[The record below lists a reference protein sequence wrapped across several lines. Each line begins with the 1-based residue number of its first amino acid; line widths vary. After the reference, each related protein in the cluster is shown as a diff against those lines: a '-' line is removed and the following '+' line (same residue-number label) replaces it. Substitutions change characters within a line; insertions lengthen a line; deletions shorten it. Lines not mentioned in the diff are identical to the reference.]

1 MFGLKKTVIAL
12 MVTSSSCVFAGAMGP
27 VCTPGNV
34 TVPCSQMAWEIGGQ
48 ALYLQSLYNK
58 DFNFAPSA
66 YGEYPSLTGRW
77 GWGFELDAAYHFNTG
92 NDVTV
97 SWYHLDTSRARFMA
111 SVQEANLP
119 ANQLALTT
127 QNRWDAVNGE
137 LGQVVDFGM
146 DRSMRFHGGFQF
158 AHIKPTITAAS
169 SRVAYELG
177 SQYNGFGP
185 RTGLDMHYELGSGL
199 GVYAKAGTALLVG
212 SSQFDLEVSRVT
224 NLPRGG
230 SKTAIVP
237 EIEAKLGA
245 HYVYTMARGN
255 LTLDAGYMWFNYFN
269 AFSNVKVLNLSRA
282 LGTSDYGASGPYF
295 GLKYVGL
302 V

>member
-1 MFGLKKTVIAL
+1 MLCLKKTVLAL
-12 MVTSSSCVFAGAMGP
+12 MLTGSSTVFAGAMGP
-27 VCTPGNV
+27 VCTPGDV
-34 TVPCSQMAWEIGGQ
+34 SVPCAQMAWEVGGQ

-66 YGEYPSLTGRW
+66 YGEYPNLSGRW
-77 GWGFELDAAYHFNTG
+77 SWGFELDAAYHFNTG
-92 NDVTV
+92 NDVSF
-97 SWYHLDTSRARFMA
+97 SWYHLDTSTARFLA
-111 SVQEANLP
+111 SVQEGTRP
-119 ANQLALTT
+119 ANQLALST

-146 DRSMRFHGGFQF
+146 NRTMRFHGGFQF

-169 SRVAYELG
+169 RTVAYELN

-212 SSQFDLEVSRVT
+212 SSKFDLEVSRASS
-224 NLPRGG
+224 LPNGG

-237 EIEAKLGA
+237 ELDAKLGA
-245 HYVYTMARGN
+245 HYVYAMARGSV
-255 LTLDAGYMWFNYFN
+255 TLDAGYMWFNYFN
-269 AFSNVKVLNLSRA
+269 AFSNVKVLSLSRTI
-282 LGTSDYGASGPYF
+282 GTSDYGASGPYF